1 MVEFNLARQV
11 LGVKHNK
18 YNKHLSMRYSFN
30 KSNNKKSKIM
40 KKEVKTRSIT
50 GTKAVK
56 YAELANKMVM
66 LNLVSPEE
74 RRQYFDAIY
83 ALRELA
89 DKYCNIHGL
98 EII

>member
-1 MVEFNLARQV
+1 ME
-11 LGVKHNK
+11 
-18 YNKHLSMRYSFN
+18 
-30 KSNNKKSKIM
+30 
-40 KKEVKTRSIT
+40 KEVKTRSVT
-50 GTKAVK
+50 GIKAMK
-56 YAELANKMVM
+56 YAELANKMVI

>member
-1 MVEFNLARQV
+1 
-11 LGVKHNK
+11 
-18 YNKHLSMRYSFN
+18 MR
-30 KSNNKKSKIM
+30 
-40 KKEVKTRSIT
+40 KEVETRSIT
-50 GTKAVK
+50 GIKAMK
-56 YAELANKMVM
+56 YTELANKMVM

-74 RRQYFDAIY
+74 RRQYFNAIY

>member
-1 MVEFNLARQV
+1 
-11 LGVKHNK
+11 
-18 YNKHLSMRYSFN
+18 
-30 KSNNKKSKIM
+30 M
-40 KKEVKTRSIT
+40 KKEIKTRSIT
-50 GTKAVK
+50 GIKAVK
-56 YAELANKMVM
+56 YTELANKMVM

-83 ALRELA
+83 ALRKLA